1 MPVIGKL
8 SKEMGVEMAFSQ
20 QRNSRQIDR
29 LSGRINSAA
38 KIRYGY
44 LTMIAAVLS
53 FGLCL
58 LATDYL
64 VHTNSLYVQWLFTF
78 TAALHGFIRTCLL
91 VFLGIVPMWCC
102 RSTAYTKPIISLF
115 FFLLSLVVLG
125 FPMGLIF
132 LYFPNQMIV
141 PAILETI
148 GVTFLFCSIGLLT
161 KKDLTNW
168 GGFLSLALASLAM
181 DSVLNLQ
188 FFHLSWFAYSIS
200 FGTTVLF
207 LAYLIYDANQAMQNY
222 DEAKRLGGI
231 YFIAILLASSLEILL
246 DMIYLFWN
254 NLVPGD
260 DNDADSGFDSFW

>member
-1 MPVIGKL
+1 MFV
-8 SKEMGVEMAFSQ
+8 S
-20 QRNSRQIDR
+20 NR
-29 LSGRINSAA
+29 LPGPYKFALCSMVVYFYRCPAWVYSNMSAGLF
-38 KIRYGY
+38 RDSPNV
-44 LTMIAAVLS
+44 VLS
-53 FGLCL
+53 IDSVYQ
-58 LATDYL
+58 TD
-64 VHTNSLYVQWLFTF
+64 NI
-78 TAALHGFIRTCLL
+78 AL
-91 VFLGIVPMWCC
+91 
-102 RSTAYTKPIISLF
+102 